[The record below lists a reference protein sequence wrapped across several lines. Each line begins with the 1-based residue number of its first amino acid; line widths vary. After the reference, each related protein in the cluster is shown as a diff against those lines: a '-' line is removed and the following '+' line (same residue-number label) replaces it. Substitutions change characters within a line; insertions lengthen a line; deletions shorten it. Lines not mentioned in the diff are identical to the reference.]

1 MKDGVSG
8 MLLALAELPVG
19 MSAEVVALGEE
30 LRGRK
35 KFADVGVVPGMKL
48 VMQSHAPFG
57 GLLRV
62 KVQSHAPFGGL
73 LRVKVLGSTIALHRS
88 EGKNIQVRTY

>member
-8 MLLALAELPVG
+8 MLLDLAELPVG

-48 VMQSHAPFG
+48 IM
-57 GLLRV
+57 
-62 KVQSHAPFGGL
+62 QSHAPFGGL

-88 EGKNIQVRTY
+88 EGKNIQVRAY

>member
-62 KVQSHAPFGGL
+62 KV
-73 LRVKVLGSTIALHRS
+73 LGSTIALHRS

>member
-8 MLLALAELPVG
+8 MLLALAELPEG
-19 MSAEVVALGEE
+19 MSAEVVALGKE

-48 VMQSHAPFG
+48 VMQSHAP
-57 GLLRV
+57 L
-62 KVQSHAPFGGL
+62 GGL

-88 EGKNIQVRTY
+88 EGKNIQVRAY